1 MAADI
6 DVTFRKHFA
15 SVGKELRPEQRRVIE
30 ATLEGRK
37 AVGLLPTGAGKSLCY
52 WIAGKALGGTT
63 LVISPLT
70 ALMDEQVGKLQ
81 ALGCS
86 AAALHSGI
94 DSRVQLDEL
103 LALHGGATPSFIF
116 VSPERLATDGF
127 LEYVLRAARDRV
139 KLVVIDEA
147 HCISQWGH
155 DFRPFYREIPPFLDA
170 VFGAGAH
177 PHLLALTATLGSKD
191 VAQLCADFG
200 IDPDRVVFS
209 DTPLRLEIKLKVVKV
224 ADENEKDAKLWQLLE
239 EHRTEKLLV
248 YVDRREGKRST
259 EDLAT
264 VAAGKGFKTTFFH
277 AGMTSDQKA
286 EVIRKFKAGELT
298 LVFATS
304 AFGMGIDIPD
314 IRGVVHYLLP
324 ESVEQYYQQIG
335 RTGRDGKPSWGVLF
349 YSDKNIEVRKRHYI
363 KNSFPDEEEVKK
375 AFKTLTNERVGKST
389 LSYFDEADDARSAF
403 HYLLRGELVD
413 VLGKGVQHI
422 NVFQPAKGKAVPE
435 LQALLDATSTGL
447 LITIAKKTGRS
458 EKEILDLV
466 YRLLAEGKIKPARAP
481 AKCLILKSRAAAL
494 PDDVLARIMA
504 DVAEKEAYKLGLMA
518 RFVALL
524 DGYEDSVRLHQE
536 IGLYLG
542 VDKFKLGRI
551 YETAAGVWVRSKSE
565 VIITNLLFQRK
576 VPFKY
581 EEPLRV
587 DGQDYSPDFTIEW
600 KGRTYFW
607 EHLGMREKERYERE
621 WKEKEAMYRKLFP
634 TQLITTEES
643 AILSRE
649 VERLLAEH
657 FKP

>member
-1 MAADI
+1 MAI
-6 DVTFRKHFA
+6 DFDATFRTHFA
-15 SVGKELRPEQRRVIE
+15 SVGRMLRPEQRRVIE
-30 ATLEGRK
+30 ALLEGRK
-37 AVGLLPTGAGKSLCY
+37 ALGLLPTGAGKSLCY
-52 WIAGKALGGTT
+52 WIAGKALGGST

-70 ALMDEQVGKLQ
+70 ALIDEQVGKLQ

-86 AAALHSGI
+86 AVALHSGI
-94 DSRVQLDEL
+94 DSSTQLDEL
-103 LALHGGATPSFIF
+103 LAFHDGATPDFLF

-170 VFGAGAH
+170 VFGAGAR

-191 VAQLCADFG
+191 VTQLCADFG
-200 IDPDRVVFS
+200 IDPNQVVFS
-209 DTPLRLEIKLKVVKV
+209 DTPLRLEIELKVVKV
-224 ADENEKDAKLWQLLE
+224 TDENEKDTRLWQLLGN
-239 EHRTEKLLV
+239 HHGEKILV
-248 YVDRREGKRST
+248 YVDRRDGKRST
-259 EDLAT
+259 EALAAE
-264 VAAGKGFKTTFFH
+264 AAGMGFKTTFFH

-286 EVIRKFKAGELT
+286 EVIRKFKSGEIT

-324 ESVEQYYQQIG
+324 EAVEQYYQQIG
-335 RTGRDGKPSWGVLF
+335 RAGRDGKPSWGVLF
-349 YSDKNIEVRKRHYI
+349 YSDKNIEVRIRHYI
-363 KNSFPDEEEVKK
+363 KNSFPDETRVRK
-375 AFKTLTNERVGKST
+375 AFKTLTNERVGTST
-389 LSYFDEADDARSAF
+389 LNYFDEVDDARSAF

-413 VLGKGVQHI
+413 VLGKGVQQI
-422 NVFQPAKGKAVPE
+422 NVFQPAKGKTVPE
-435 LQALLDATSTGL
+435 FQTLLNATSTGL
-447 LITIAKKTGRS
+447 LITVAKRMGRS

-481 AKCLILKSRAAAL
+481 AKCLVLESRAAAL
-494 PDDVLARIMA
+494 PDDVLAQIMA
-504 DVAEKEAYKLGLMA
+504 DVADKEAYKLGVMD

-565 VIITNLLFQRK
+565 VIIANILFHRK

-600 KGRTYFW
+600 KGRTVFW
-607 EHLGMREKERYERE
+607 EHLGMRDKERYEQR
-621 WKEKEAMYRKLFP
+621 WKEKEAMYRKHFP
-634 TQLITTEES
+634 TQIITTEES

-649 VERLLAEH
+649 VERLIAEYLGS
-657 FKP
+657 

>member
-30 ATLEGRK
+30 AVLEGRR
-37 AVGLLPTGAGKSLCY
+37 ALGLLPTGAGKSLCY
-52 WIAGKALGGTT
+52 WIAGKALSGTT

-70 ALMDEQVGKLQ
+70 ALMDEQVAKLQ

-94 DSRVQLDEL
+94 DSRTQLDEL
-103 LALHGGATPSFIF
+103 LALHGGATPDFIF

-127 LEYVLRAARDRV
+127 LEHVLRAARDRV

-170 VFGAGAH
+170 IFGAGAH

-191 VAQLCADFG
+191 VTQLCADFG

-224 ADENEKDAKLWQLLE
+224 VDENEKDAKLWRLLE
-239 EHRTEKLLV
+239 EHHAEKVLV

-259 EDLAT
+259 EELAAA
-264 VAAGKGFKTTFFH
+264 AAGKGFKTTFFH

-286 EVIRKFKAGELT
+286 EVIRKFKADEIT

-314 IRGVVHYLLP
+314 IRGVVHYQLP
-324 ESVEQYYQQIG
+324 EAVEQYYQQIG
-335 RTGRDGKPSWGVLF
+335 RAGRDGKPSWGVLL
-349 YSDKNIEVRKRHYI
+349 YSDKNIDVRKRYYI
-363 KNSFPDEEEVKK
+363 KNSFPDAEEVRK
-375 AFKTLTNERVGKST
+375 AFKTLTNERIGKST
-389 LSYFDEADDARSAF
+389 LSYFDEGDDARSAF
-403 HYLLRGELVD
+403 HYLLRGELVS

-422 NVFQPAKGKAVPE
+422 NVFQPAKGKSVPE
-435 LQALLDATSTGL
+435 FQALLDATSTGL
-447 LITIAKKTGRS
+447 LITIAKRTGRT
-458 EKEILDLV
+458 EKELLDLV

-481 AKCLILKSRAAAL
+481 AKCLILESRAAAL
-494 PDDVLARIMA
+494 PDDVLSRIMA
-504 DVAEKEAYKLGLMA
+504 DVADKEAYKLGLMD

-551 YETAAGVWVRSKSE
+551 YETVAGVWVRSKSE
-565 VIITNLLFQRK
+565 VIITNLLFHWK

-587 DGQDYSPDFTIEW
+587 GGQDYSPDFTIEW
-600 KGRTYFW
+600 KGRTFFW
-607 EHLGMREKERYERE
+607 EHLGMREKERYEQE
-621 WKEKEAMYRKLFP
+621 WKE
-634 TQLITTEES
+634 
-643 AILSRE
+643 
-649 VERLLAEH
+649 
-657 FKP
+657 